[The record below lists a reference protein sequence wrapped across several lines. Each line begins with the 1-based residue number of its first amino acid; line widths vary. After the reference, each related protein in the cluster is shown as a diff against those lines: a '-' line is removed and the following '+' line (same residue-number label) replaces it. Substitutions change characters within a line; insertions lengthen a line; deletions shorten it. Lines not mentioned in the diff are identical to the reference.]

1 MSCEGPHSIIAEYT
15 RGSAI
20 GPQIYRDCAGCMRGP
35 QALEPRHAVAMS
47 DLDMDL
53 MASMAQN
60 DVQPQPMSVGEASP
74 QAAAGSLMGV
84 PYCSG
89 KTRRGRKRC

>member
-1 MSCEGPHSIIAEYT
+1 MSCEGPHSVIAEYT

-35 QALEPRHAVAMS
+35 QALEARHAVAMS
-47 DLDMDL
+47 DLDMAL

-60 DVQPQPMSVGEASP
+60 DVQHQSMSVEEAQP
-74 QAAAGSLMGV
+74 GAASGLMSV